1 MSYILEALRRAERE
15 RTLGQAPGSETLSVV
30 TAQPSRRD
38 RRFLIVL
45 ASATAVLA
53 AAVAIAMIVDLT
65 RQTTPPPTPLPQPQ
79 SEHTAD
85 AGAAVAPDDVGGTT
99 AADEPVPVFEDDAA
113 LASLDDIAAPFA
125 ARPATAST
133 PVLRPAAASAA
144 TADAAADVPEADF
157 GGETPESLSPA
168 AATSAYAEEAPSAS
182 PIQEIEPEDVPR
194 APPLLRDMPP
204 AFRARFPALALQV
217 HVYDE
222 APEKRW
228 LMIDNRR
235 YRESGTLES
244 GPTIVEI
251 TPDGV
256 IFELQGERVL
266 WPLVR

>member
-15 RTLGQAPGSETLSVV
+15 RTLGQAPGSETLSVA
-30 TAQPSRRD
+30 TGQPSRRD
-38 RRFLIVL
+38 RRLLIVL

-53 AAVAIAMIVDLT
+53 AAVVIAMIVD
-65 RQTTPPPTPLPQPQ
+65 RSGRSTPAPTQLPQSQ
-79 SEHTAD
+79 SGQAVS
-85 AGAAVAPDDVGGTT
+85 AGAAAAPESVGGTT
-99 AADEPVPVFEDDAA
+99 APDEPVPVFEDDAA

-125 ARPATAST
+125 PRPAVASA
-133 PVLRPAAASAA
+133 PGPHPAAPSTVETDAPEI
-144 TADAAADVPEADF
+144 DAAHA
-157 GGETPESLSPA
+157 PESQPSPA
-168 AATSAYAEEAPSAS
+168 ATPSYAQEATSVS
-182 PIQEIEPEDVPR
+182 PIQAVESASMPS

-204 AFRARFPALALQV
+204 AFRARFPAFTLQV

-222 APEKRW
+222 ASEKRW
-228 LMIDNRR
+228 VMIDNRR